1 MPSDLGVN
9 QKYRERMARK
19 DWFGN
24 VQAPY
29 LEQSTEFLNAKVK
42 SHYVRYFDL
51 TSINIHFIEN
61 AAALL
66 QCAEIC
72 SDLVDK
78 LIDQVESVIRNVDSE
93 IIAYTH
99 AAMQVAENNGVKVS
113 AKFFQEPLRVEVRLL
128 SPICFCYLDALQKT
142 DGLILILE
150 NLRLRGVIKRGEC
163 DRQIAKVDHL
173 LKSIQRTAF
182 GLGVGLRRRAGGSR
196 SITKSITKEDHAPI
210 PTESS
215 FAMTSP
221 VALTAEEAKAATQ
234 SLATTDCNYSSDES
248 VPNPLAPVIHANGL
262 T

>member
-1 MPSDLGVN
+1 MPSDVGVN

-51 TSINIHFIEN
+51 TSINIHLIEN

-66 QCAEIC
+66 QCAEIR

-99 AAMQVAENNGVKVS
+99 AAMQIAENNGVKVS

-128 SPICFCYLDALQKT
+128 SPICFCYLDALQKA

-173 LKSIQRTAF
+173 LKAIQRTAF
-182 GLGVGLRRRAGGSR
+182 GLAVGLRRRARNG
-196 SITKSITKEDHAPI
+196 
-210 PTESS
+210 TESTNKNAIPIAAKS
-215 FAMTSP
+215 TVNIPAPAPSLVTQ
-221 VALTAEEAKAATQ
+221 LTQPKRSSIAAESISASQGAELDSSAAVTH
-234 SLATTDCNYSSDES
+234 T
-248 VPNPLAPVIHANGL
+248 NGV